1 MSIAATKN
9 LPPVCKPWLEMESI
23 LEGTRAPDRAGLLRI
38 LKEAENAKGLPLEG
52 AAALLKVEDPELLEL
67 AYNKAKEVKERVFG
81 KRIVLF
87 APLYLSN
94 HCINHCLYCGFR
106 SENRTLPR
114 RALTEVEI
122 IREASTV
129 EKMGFKRLLL
139 VVGED
144 PRMGVDYIARA
155 VKAIYKRTG
164 IRIVHVNAPPMDIEE
179 FKRLKD
185 SGVGVY
191 QLFQETYH
199 LPTYERMHPGGP
211 KSDYHRRLTAM
222 DRALGAGFSDVGIG
236 ALLGLYDYR
245 FDVLATIAHSKHLYE
260 NFGTHAHTI
269 SVPRLRPAEGSA
281 LNGPPLPVT
290 DEQMRK
296 IVALYRLAV
305 PSAGVVVSTRESST
319 LRNKLLRAG
328 ASQFSA
334 ASRTD
339 PGGYSLKARN
349 TPEQFAIDDDR
360 PLEEVMASIVKQGC
374 LPSLCTTC
382 YRVGRVG
389 SNFTETATAGEMHK
403 FCQANALLT
412 LKEYVLDH
420 AQNGYNGLF
429 KEAMERAFE
438 EIKDPAIRKGVI
450 KRLTELEKGKRDLFF

>member
-9 LPPVCKPWLEMESI
+9 LPPARKLWQEIESI
-23 LEGTRAPDRAGLLRI
+23 LEGRRSPDRAGLLPI
-38 LKEAENAKGLPLEG
+38 LKDAEKATGLPLEA
-52 AAALLKVEDPELLEL
+52 AAALLKVEDPELLEVI
-67 AYNKAKEVKERVFG
+67 YKKAKEVKERVFG

-114 RALTEVEI
+114 KALKETEIV
-122 IREASTV
+122 REASTL

-144 PRMGVDYIARA
+144 PRLGVDYIARA
-155 VKAIYKRTG
+155 AKAVYKRTG
-164 IRIVHVNAPPMDIEE
+164 IRIIHVNAPPMEIEE

-185 SGVGVY
+185 CGVGVY

-199 LPTYERMHPGGP
+199 MPTYERMHPGGP
-211 KSDYHRRLTAM
+211 KSDYHRRLTVM
-222 DRALGAGFSDVGIG
+222 DRALAAGFSDVGIG

-269 SVPRLRPAEGSA
+269 SIPRLRPAAGSA
-281 LNGPPLPVT
+281 LNGPPFCVT
-290 DEQMRK
+290 DEQMKK
-296 IVALYRLAV
+296 IVAVYRLAV

-319 LRNKLLRAG
+319 LRTALLHTG
-328 ASQFSA
+328 ASQVSA

-349 TPEQFAIDDDR
+349 TPEQFTIDDDR
-360 PLEEVMASIVKQGC
+360 PLEEVMASIAKQGC

-389 SNFTETATAGEMHK
+389 SNFTETAEAGEMHK

-420 AQNGYNGLF
+420 EKNGYNELF
-429 KEAMERAFE
+429 KEAMERAFD
-438 EIKDPAIRKGVI
+438 EIKDPAIRKGLI
-450 KRLTELEKGKRDLFF
+450 KKLKELEKGKRDLFF